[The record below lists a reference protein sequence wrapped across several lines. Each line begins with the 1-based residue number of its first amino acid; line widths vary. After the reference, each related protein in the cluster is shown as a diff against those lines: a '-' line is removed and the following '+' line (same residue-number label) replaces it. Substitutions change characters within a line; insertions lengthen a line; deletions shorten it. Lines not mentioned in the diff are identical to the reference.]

1 MYKRFCIHCKKTRYF
16 NGDAVT
22 WTVCIHIGL
31 LLSWCNQ
38 VPCPAKEFWI
48 NIILV
53 NLLSSTWSVPIMNF
67 AGIVGSYSRQ
77 DAVKAMSLKQSFKK
91 HINQQNWTSER
102 VKVTVR
108 NLKGICLQKSVTKRN
123 GPPVAFACWIF
134 VLTVYDER
142 FTGLSEKSDGAQ
154 LNRNIDNLLENMHYI
169 LSYHTYSWHWS
180 FIFHHQLNLVSL
192 EVQMVV
198 E

>member
-1 MYKRFCIHCKKTRYF
+1 MYKRLWIHCKKMRYF

-22 WTVCIHIGL
+22 CSVCIHIGL

-48 NIILV
+48 IINLF

-77 DAVKAMSLKQSFKK
+77 DAVKAMSLKQSFRK
-91 HINQQNWTSER
+91 HINHQNWTSEW
-102 VKVTVR
+102 VTVTVQ
-108 NLKGICLQKSVTKRN
+108 NLKGIYLEKSVTERN

-142 FTGLSEKSDGAQ
+142 FTGLSEKSDGWTEIWT
-154 LNRNIDNLLENMHYI
+154 NCWKIYI
-169 LSYHTYSWHWS
+169 TYYHIIH
-180 FIFHHQLNLVSL
+180 IHDINP
-192 EVQMVV
+192 
-198 E
+198 

>member
-1 MYKRFCIHCKKTRYF
+1 MYKRLWIHCKKRRYF
-16 NGDAVT
+16 IGDAVT
-22 WTVCIHIGL
+22 CSVCIHIGL

-38 VPCPAKEFWI
+38 VPCPAKEFCIII
-48 NIILV
+48 NLL

-91 HINQQNWTSER
+91 HTNQQIWTSER
-102 VKVTVR
+102 LTVAVQ
-108 NLKGICLQKSVTKRN
+108 NLKGICLQKFVTKRN

-142 FTGLSEKSDGAQ
+142 FTGLSEISDGAQ
-154 LNRNIDNLLENMHYI
+154 LNRNMDKLLENIFISYI
-169 LSYHTYSWHWS
+169 HK
-180 FIFHHQLNLVSL
+180 
-192 EVQMVV
+192 
-198 E
+198 

>member
-1 MYKRFCIHCKKTRYF
+1 
-16 NGDAVT
+16 
-22 WTVCIHIGL
+22 
-31 LLSWCNQ
+31 
-38 VPCPAKEFWI
+38 
-48 NIILV
+48 
-53 NLLSSTWSVPIMNF
+53 MNF

-91 HINQQNWTSER
+91 HTNQQIWTSER
-102 VKVTVR
+102 LTVAVQ
-108 NLKGICLQKSVTKRN
+108 NLKGICLQNFVTKRN

-154 LNRNIDNLLENMHYI
+154 LNRNMDKLLENMHYI
-169 LSYHTYSWHWS
+169 FSYHTYINNIHKSL
-180 FIFHHQLNLVSL
+180 IFHHQLNLVSL

-198 E
+198 EYQKREILKLVPQKQNKFK